1 MESNA
6 TSLLD
11 GWSVNVTT
19 YLFKVFVVALIVR
32 ILMSL
37 LRAMER
43 PTGEKY
49 LHTVLMLFR
58 GRGVSGSTE
67 QYLVPDYWHPFFL
80 GTFELLAYPILMKT
94 DNWQFIGAWL
104 AFKTLAQWK
113 AWSEDRVSFNRFL
126 IGNALVLLLSFLILV
141 PLVSD
146 KYELKI

>member
-6 TSLLD
+6 TYLLD
-11 GWSVNVTT
+11 GWRVNSA
-19 YLFKVFVVALIVR
+19 YLFAVLALALIVR
-32 ILMSL
+32 LLMSL

-43 PTGEKY
+43 PTGKKY
-49 LHTVLMLFR
+49 LLTVWMLFR
-58 GRGVSGSTE
+58 GCGVSRSKK

-80 GTFELLAYPILMKT
+80 GIFELLAYPILMKT

-104 AFKTLAQWK
+104 TFKTLAQWK
-113 AWSEDRVSFNRFL
+113 AWSKDRVSFNRFL